1 MPRSLAAPACSTTQW
16 PYNDPE
22 VFNKAAPCSI
32 LFDQNAIVVNVGSTI
47 KELLPDIQLGFSK
60 FPDHFR
66 IIKPKIELKFTFDD
80 VKTYQNTVLTLS
92 PQIKQN
98 SIEHNTIIKGQ
109 IKLLQEETMA
119 VFLGEIR
126 KRKVTDND
134 SLCLLK
140 MNFEMQ
146 IERKLMV
153 EFEET
158 QIQLQKAQRELEHE
172 AVKANALM
180 HSILPNFAFRQLQQ
194 GETTVKLAGD
204 KTILSSNIKDFT
216 LLCQDC
222 SPHEVAEMLDNLYAL
237 YDNLIEEHHVY
248 KV

>member
-1 MPRSLAAPACSTTQW
+1 
-16 PYNDPE
+16 
-22 VFNKAAPCSI
+22 
-32 LFDQNAIVVNVGSTI
+32 
-47 KELLPDIQLGFSK
+47 
-60 FPDHFR
+60 
-66 IIKPKIELKFTFDD
+66 
-80 VKTYQNTVLTLS
+80 
-92 PQIKQN
+92 
-98 SIEHNTIIKGQ
+98 
-109 IKLLQEETMA
+109 MA

-126 KRKVTDND
+126 KRKVTDDD

-140 MNFEMQ
+140 MNSEMQ

-194 GETTVKLAGD
+194 GEKTVKLAGN

-222 SPHEVAEMLDNLYAL
+222 SAHEVSEMLDNLYAL
-237 YDNLIEEHHVY
+237 YDNLTEEHHVY